1 MKKYLLG
8 LFAVVLAIGF
18 SAFTPGIH
26 KAKASLTTY
35 YAIKT
40 SSTHWRWSTTIPEG
54 FSCLGETGAPT
65 CSVQAASQPAD
76 DSAPGGTSNVFYRE

>member
-18 SAFTPGIH
+18 SAFTAGKH
-26 KAKASLTTY
+26 NAKTGFSTY

-40 SSTHWRWSTTIPEG
+40 STTHWKWSTTIPEG
-54 FSCLGETGAPT
+54 YTCQFESGAPT
-65 CSVQAASQPAD
+65 CSVVAPSQPAD
-76 DSAPGGTSNVFYRE
+76 DSAPGGTSNLFYKE